1 MPYGDVCL
9 CVHMSIAHVHVRLTD
24 RGGLS
29 MCANFST
36 KLQGL
41 LSQWQGLMV
50 ADLPPLCFVPESR
63 VRSR

>member
-1 MPYGDVCL
+1 MCPY
-9 CVHMSIAHVHVRLTD
+9 VHCACTAYRPGV
-24 RGGLS
+24 LS